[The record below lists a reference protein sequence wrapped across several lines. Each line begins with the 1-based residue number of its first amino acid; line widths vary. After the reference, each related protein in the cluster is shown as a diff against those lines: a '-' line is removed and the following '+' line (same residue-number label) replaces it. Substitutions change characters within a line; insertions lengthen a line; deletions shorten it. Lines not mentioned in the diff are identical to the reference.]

1 MQYTAD
7 VRIIRVMCTGR
18 VDPTMVAE
26 AFIQG
31 ADGFMLVGCHFGDCH
46 YITGNYQA
54 KVKVGLAARVLDYV
68 GLNPQ
73 RIAFNQCSSAEGER
87 FVSLVTS
94 FDRTVRELGPL
105 GSSDRV
111 PFPALKDK
119 LLTAKTALAKEKLR
133 WVVGKF
139 TEFTS
144 TGNKYGEKFTE
155 HEMWR
160 TLDTIVM
167 DEVAT
172 SKSWMRC
179 RRVPRQPRS
188 WRSVFSFRRLTW
200 RRYVLALQRRGIV
213 SPAGVQG
220 QSPRYRIAEQT
231 GQAGVSPGSCAGCA

>member
-7 VRIIRVMCTGR
+7 VRIIRIMCTGR
-18 VDPTMVAE
+18 VDPTMVAD

-31 ADGFMLVGCHFGDCH
+31 ADGLMVVGCHFGDCH

-54 KVKVGLAARVLDYV
+54 KVKVGLASRVLDYV

-73 RIAFNQCSSAEGER
+73 RVAFNQCSSAEGER
-87 FVSLVTS
+87 FVSLVTG
-94 FDRTVRELGPL
+94 FDRTIRELGPL
-105 GSSDRV
+105 GSADRL
-111 PFPALKDK
+111 PLPALKDK
-119 LLTAKTALAKEKLR
+119 LFTAKTALAKEKLR

-172 SKSWMRC
+172 FEIMGELEKGPAAARELAE
-179 RRVPRQPRS
+179 
-188 WRSVFSFRRLTW
+188 RLHLPTPHVV
-200 RRYVLALQRRGIV
+200 RYVLALQRRGIV

-220 QSPRYRIAEQT
+220 QSPLYRIAD
-231 GQAGVSPGSCAGCA
+231 GACQAGSSMGTCAGCS